1 MNNKNKKEAGD
12 VEFMGEVIKEADIHE
27 LLKEA
32 MRQQGYTTFIDVDG
46 IEKDL

>member
-1 MNNKNKKEAGD
+1 MNNKNKNKGD